1 MTLTGA
7 SRIFNVFRVEAEHMM
22 QTTSKV
28 NAVILA
34 GDRRAS
40 IQVRSDN
47 KAFLSLKGRPLF
59 VHVLQAMRNARLVGD
74 IVVVGPQERLE
85 SDLAAHG
92 MQGVRVVEQR
102 DSMIDNFKAG
112 YVAAL
117 NLDDD
122 TDFWSLKGSAYEK
135 IPILVAPCDIPLLV
149 AEEVDE
155 FIARSNMHEYDYSI
169 GVTSEKVLSHYY
181 PSEGKA
187 GIQMIY
193 FHVREDLL
201 RHNNLHVAK
210 PLTFAHLD
218 YIEKMYEWR
227 YQTRFAN
234 IMRMLFSFLLV
245 GWRLFKG
252 LRVFILLQLSLY
264 YDRHGHPKLSD
275 RIRSLVCFNRLAEG
289 IGNALGARVQVVYT
303 HFGGAVLDADND
315 RDFSAIE
322 ARYDEWM
329 EYQRNLFP

>member
-1 MTLTGA
+1 MK
-7 SRIFNVFRVEAEHMM
+7 
-22 QTTSKV
+22 TTSKV

-40 IQVRSDN
+40 IQVRNEN
-47 KAFLSLKGRPLF
+47 KAFLLLKGKPLF
-59 VHVLQAMRNARLVGD
+59 MHVLSAL
-74 IVVVGPQERLE
+74 LE
-85 SDLAAHG
+85 SDLVG
-92 MQGVRVVEQR
+92 DVVVIGPKERLLQELEDSDLGRVRVVEQR
-102 DSMIDNFKAG
+102 DNMIENFKAG

-117 NLDDD
+117 GLEEQVA
-122 TDFWSLKGSAYEK
+122 FWDLKGTEYEQ
-135 IPILVAPCDIPLLV
+135 IPVLVAPCDIPLLV
-149 AEEVDE
+149 PQEVDE
-155 FIARSNMHEYDYSI
+155 FVRRSNMHEYDYSI
-169 GVTSEKVLSHYY
+169 GISSERVLSHYY
-181 PSEGKA
+181 PSDDKP

-201 RHNNLHVAK
+201 RHNNLHIGK

-227 YQTRFAN
+227 YQTRTAN
-234 IMRMLFSFLLV
+234 IFRMFFSLLSN
-245 GWRLFKG
+245 GWRLVKG

-275 RIRSLVCFNRLAEG
+275 RLRSLVNFNRLSEG

-315 RDFSAIE
+315 ADFAAIE
-322 ARYDEWM
+322 ARYDEWID
-329 EYQRNLFP
+329 YQRNLFE